1 MFHHKLITA
10 VTVLS
15 LSFCGNTAFAKTILF
30 VPQDDRPVSFAYTV
44 STAEKAGYT
53 VLTPPKAFLS
63 GKSYQ
68 GLPERIWTWIDQNI
82 DQADVAILSTDT
94 LIYGG
99 LVDSRKHNEDLKTLQ
114 YRENKIRNLH
124 ISHPNIPLYAFGTI
138 MRTPYASSGGVEPY
152 YYSDYGTDIYR
163 IAALQDKQD
172 TNSITAEETAELL
185 SLKLTVPTEYLQD
198 WFRRRTKN
206 NLINK
211 QLLKDAKNGVLSLY
225 LSLSLN

>member
-99 LVDSRKHNEDLKTLQ
+99 LVDSRKHQ
-114 YRENKIRNLH
+114 
-124 ISHPNIPLYAFGTI
+124 
-138 MRTPYASSGGVEPY
+138 
-152 YYSDYGTDIYR
+152 
-163 IAALQDKQD
+163 
-172 TNSITAEETAELL
+172 
-185 SLKLTVPTEYLQD
+185 
-198 WFRRRTKN
+198 
-206 NLINK
+206 
-211 QLLKDAKNGVLSLY
+211 
-225 LSLSLN
+225 

>member
-15 LSFCGNTAFAKTILF
+15 LSFCGNIAFAKTILF

-63 GKSYQ
+63 SKSYQ

-99 LVDSRKHNEDLKTLQ
+99 LVDSRKHNEDLKT
-114 YRENKIRNLH
+114 
-124 ISHPNIPLYAFGTI
+124 
-138 MRTPYASSGGVEPY
+138 
-152 YYSDYGTDIYR
+152 
-163 IAALQDKQD
+163 
-172 TNSITAEETAELL
+172 SIQR
-185 SLKLTVPTEYLQD
+185 K
-198 WFRRRTKN
+198 
-206 NLINK
+206 
-211 QLLKDAKNGVLSLY
+211 
-225 LSLSLN
+225 